1 MRSGVSGGVFT
12 TEPGTFLSSRNTLSP
27 KIMKPSHVH
36 LHPSPVVT
44 RMHPLHS
51 ALIAGILGFSS
62 VFAIPAGP
70 QWNFDLAPQLEADAN
85 QADEA
90 ILKDLKIALKHYVA
104 GEFAESLAIAQTA
117 AAAAP
122 KSYVALGLVGACQL
136 RLGDFDQGIA
146 SLLTA
151 SRLGPDKIAPLL
163 EIGDAYL
170 TRGDLAQARKYFQMI
185 LDRRANEPA
194 GHQGLGLVS
203 EREDKLDEA
212 VAHFEAGIRDQPP
225 GTYGVNVNLARL
237 YNSRKEFPK
246 TIALL
251 GETVRKNP
259 TNESAVEFLAT
270 AYVGAGNLT
279 EAIAIYEAAST
290 TSPSARVSLG
300 LGIIFREANQLPKSI
315 EAIKQAI
322 SLRANWDLAWSQLA
336 ETQIVAGDFPGALVS
351 LNQAKS
357 SGSDIAVTDSRMGE
371 VYLLTKD
378 YPKAIAIFEK
388 LLAANVGDPFMRDRL
403 GTSYQ
408 AGGDVASAER
418 IYQESE
424 KRFPTDSLP
433 PFRLG
438 VLYDQAKRFPE
449 AIARLTSALA
459 LSPENLAIQRA
470 LAISLTKG
478 GQRDQALKIARLME
492 EKHPTPE
499 SKLFLAELCS
509 QSNDDAQAN
518 TIYQE
523 LLVTNPDHVVALNNH
538 AMALA
543 RVGKFDDALRHARH
557 AVSLVPGNGQLL
569 DTLGWITYLQG
580 ETAPASALLRKAVE
594 LSPKDPSILFHLG
607 MACSRQNQ
615 DLEALDAFKRAMALS
630 KDFPEYQQAA
640 EMVRKA
646 GNMPK

>member
-1 MRSGVSGGVFT
+1 
-12 TEPGTFLSSRNTLSP
+12 
-27 KIMKPSHVH
+27 MKPS
-36 LHPSPVVT
+36 LLRLRPSPVAAGIT
-44 RMHPLHS
+44 RTAVMHPLHA
-51 ALIAGILGFSS
+51 ALIAGILGFSGA
-62 VFAIPAGP
+62 FALPAGP
-70 QWNFDLAPQLEADAN
+70 QGNFNLAPQLEADAN
-85 QADEA
+85 PADEA
-90 ILKDLKIALKHYVA
+90 VLKDLKVALKHYVV

-122 KSYVALGLVGACQL
+122 KSYIAFALVGACQL

-146 SLLTA
+146 ALLTA

-185 LDRRANEPA
+185 LDRHANEPA

-237 YNSRKEFPK
+237 YNARKEFPK

-259 TNESAVEFLAT
+259 TNESAVEFLAA

-279 EAIAIYEAAST
+279 EAIAIYQAAGT
-290 TSPSARVSLG
+290 ASPSARVSLG
-300 LGIIFREANQLPKSI
+300 LGIIFRQTNQLPKSI
-315 EAIKQAI
+315 ESIKQAI
-322 SLRANWDLAWSQLA
+322 SQRANWDVAWSQLA
-336 ETQIVAGDFPGALVS
+336 ETQIVAGDFPGALAS

-357 SGSDIAVTDSRMGE
+357 AGSDTAVIDSRMGE

-388 LLAANVGDPFMRDRL
+388 LVTANVGDPLTRDRL
-403 GTSYQ
+403 GTAYQ
-408 AGGDVASAER
+408 SSGDVASAER
-418 IYQESE
+418 TYKESA
-424 KRFPTDSLP
+424 KRFPADSLP

-459 LSPENLAIQRA
+459 LGPENLAIQRA
-470 LAISLTKG
+470 LAISLNKG
-478 GQRDQALKIARLME
+478 GQRDQAIEIARLMV
-492 EKHPTPE
+492 EKQPTPE
-499 SKLFLAELCS
+499 SKLFLAELYS

-518 TIYQE
+518 TLYQE
-523 LLVTNPDHVVALNNH
+523 VLATNPDHVVALNNH

-569 DTLGWITYLQG
+569 DTLGWITYLHG
-580 ETAPASALLRKAVE
+580 EFAPAAALLRKAAE

-607 MACSRQNQ
+607 MAHWRQNQ
-615 DLEALDAFKRAMALS
+615 KPEALDAFKRAIALS
-630 KDFPEYQQAA
+630 KNFPEYKQAA
-640 EMVRKA
+640 DMVREA
-646 GNMPK
+646 GKVPN